1 MRRAKRFYTYSSEI
15 ILMAVRKRKDSPAL
29 KKLEKDVVQHQEK
42 SEAQFED
49 EERKVIEDRRQ
60 ALEGMGIEKEEDMG
74 QEPYPEIEEALKD
87 PDEEKEED

>member
-1 MRRAKRFYTYSSEI
+1 MPAR
-15 ILMAVRKRKDSPAL
+15 RKRANPAL
-29 KKLEKDVVQHQEK
+29 KKLEKDVVSGQNK

-74 QEPYPEIEEALKD
+74 QEAYPEIEEALKD

>member
-1 MRRAKRFYTYSSEI
+1 MPARG
-15 ILMAVRKRKDSPAL
+15 RKGNPPL
-29 KKLEKDVVQHQEK
+29 KKLERDIVKNPNK
-42 SEAQFED
+42 SEAEFED

-87 PDEEKEED
+87 PDEENEED

>member
-1 MRRAKRFYTYSSEI
+1 MP
-15 ILMAVRKRKDSPAL
+15 VRKVKRGNPAL
-29 KKLEKDVVQHQEK
+29 RKLEKDVVGHQEK

-60 ALEGMGIEKEEDMG
+60 ALEGMGIEKEEDAG

-87 PDEEKEED
+87 PEEEEEED

>member
-1 MRRAKRFYTYSSEI
+1 MPARNKRGNPP
-15 ILMAVRKRKDSPAL
+15 LR
-29 KKLEKDVVQHQEK
+29 KLEKDVVRNQEK

-49 EERKVIEDRRQ
+49 AERKVIEDRRQ
-60 ALEGMGIEKEEDMG
+60 ALEGMGIEKEEDAG